1 MGKILEYF
9 QKFKDSYNNFRPIIS
24 DIKVFE
30 YADGEKHSILPCYFE
45 RGFLSKG
52 KNVAIRDAIYT
63 YGFNSNSKLIYVKFG
78 NNQESFLQYFD
89 DSINLYCF
97 EGDNDK
103 KGNKTLRYIQIT
115 ELNENG
121 LPYGT
126 VEVDKWNNVY
136 VEKYHYD
143 NSNKLRRIENPIHF
157 EYGTYNDAL
166 DIEYDSNGEVMLITD
181 KETWLANG
189 LVYKNIPPE
198 EAENLRTTI
207 INKISQNIISSV
219 INKCQEKNDKV
230 CYISLEIHNEPHTVL
245 SGIYSRVAFESE
257 TNKYVLENSPEF
269 ERFIWYYSNNPID
282 IYDKQLEMECNI
294 LVQYYIRYSDCYT
307 QCREIL
313 KSIRNILKSYEWEK
327 HIEISDKFDI
337 LEPLTYD

>member
-9 QKFKDSYNNFRPIIS
+9 QKFKDRYNDFRPIIS

-30 YADGEKHSILPCYFE
+30 YTDGEKYNILPCYFE

-52 KNVAIRDAIYT
+52 KNVASKDAIYT

-97 EGDNDK
+97 EDDNDNK
-103 KGNKTLRYIQIT
+103 DNKTLRYIQIT

-126 VEVDKWNNVY
+126 IEVDKHNNVY

-143 NSNKLRRIENPIHF
+143 NSNKIKRIENPIHF
-157 EYGTYNDAL
+157 EFETYNDAL

-189 LVYKNIPPE
+189 VVYKKILPE

-207 INKISQNIISSV
+207 ISKISQNVINGV
-219 INKCQEKNDKV
+219 INKYKEKKDKV
-230 CYISLEIHNEPHTVL
+230 CYISLEIHEEPHTVL
-245 SGIYSRVAFESE
+245 SVMYSRVAFESE
-257 TNKYVLENSPEF
+257 RNKYVLENGPEF
-269 ERFIWYYSNNPID
+269 ERFICYYSNNPIG

-307 QCREIL
+307 QCREIV
-313 KSIRNILKSYEWEK
+313 KSIRNTLKGYDWEK